1 MINFNKIKVGD
12 IIRFCNKD
20 DKRDIK
26 NLDEVDYYG
35 IIVQKVKARNEV
47 SIRWLN
53 HKYMDF
59 EYEQSYEINGTS
71 WSIIDTTNE
80 IG

>member
-12 IIRFCNKD
+12 IIRFCNNG
-20 DKRDIK
+20 IK
-26 NLDEVDYYG
+26 NLNDVEYYG

-59 EYEQSYEINGTS
+59 EYEQTYEINGTS

-80 IG
+80 AG